1 MPMPATGSRIHLFLL
16 PPLPPSSSNNRPI
29 QGKAHM
35 KYRCA
40 IVDDEPLAL
49 DLLESYIRKTAGLEL
64 VIKTDDLQ
72 KAEQLVEDKR
82 VDLIFLD
89 INIRGVERENITR
102 LIQKDCYF
110 IIVTAYPLSFIE
122 DIRLNTEHGYLSKP
136 ASFTLFLNEVQRVTK
151 ERQR

>member
-1 MPMPATGSRIHLFLL
+1 
-16 PPLPPSSSNNRPI
+16 
-29 QGKAHM
+29 M